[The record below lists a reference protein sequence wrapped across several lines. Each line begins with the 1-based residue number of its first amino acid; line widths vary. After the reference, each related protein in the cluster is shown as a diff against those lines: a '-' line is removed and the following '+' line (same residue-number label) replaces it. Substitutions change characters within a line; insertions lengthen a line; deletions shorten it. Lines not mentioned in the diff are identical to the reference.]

1 MSYTKKYLDKSQ
13 VELTITITPAEYQ
26 KDLEKAAKRLSE
38 RASIKG
44 FRKGN
49 VPYEILKKEVGEMS
63 ILQEALEPV
72 VQETFFDAVKAE
84 KLETIG
90 MPKIEVEKLAPGNDI
105 LYKAIVAIMPSV
117 KLADV
122 KGIKV
127 KKNVK
132 PVGEKELNETF
143 DAVRGMHAVEVVKE
157 GPAEKTDKLV
167 IDMDMFL
174 DNVPVDGGQA
184 KNYQVY
190 LSEEHYIPGFNEQVA
205 GLKKDDEKSFSL
217 EFPKEHY
224 QKHLAGKKI
233 DFKVKVRDVF
243 ERQLPELSDELAKKL
258 GQDSMEK
265 LKELITNNMQ
275 EEAEHK
281 AEQQVEIELLD
292 AMIEKST
299 FDIIPDVI
307 IDAEK
312 RKMFFELKHDL
323 EKNGVTLEQYL
334 QDIKKKEDELYNDFQ
349 KQAEKRAKAALISRQ
364 IAKEHEITVSDVEI
378 NGEIAMMKEMYK
390 KQKEMLDRLER
401 PEVRDTIASSIQNK
415 KVMLWLKAKV
425 LGVAMVES
433 GEIDH
438 SGHKH

>member
-1 MSYTKKYLDKSQ
+1 MSYTKKNLDKSQ